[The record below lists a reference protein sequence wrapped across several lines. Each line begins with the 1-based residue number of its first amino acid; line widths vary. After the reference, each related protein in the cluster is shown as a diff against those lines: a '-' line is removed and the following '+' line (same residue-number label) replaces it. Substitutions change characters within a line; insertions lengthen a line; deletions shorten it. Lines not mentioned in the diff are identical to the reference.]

1 MLLRAIQERKIRKKS
16 FNMEIPI
23 DVRIIA
29 ATNEN
34 LKSLSKDSSFKEDLY
49 LKMDKYGL
57 N

>member
-1 MLLRAIQERKIRKKS
+1 
-16 FNMEIPI
+16 MEIPI